1 MAQAREGLPLLLALD
16 QGTTSTRA
24 ILYEA
29 ATLAPLAVHQLE
41 HTQIMPQAG
50 CACSPELH
58 LPASDKRKAGLSTTR

>member
-29 ATLAPLAVHQLE
+29 ATLEPLAVHQLE

-50 CACSPELH
+50 CACCSPEPHQPRLTSAK
-58 LPASDKRKAGLSTTR
+58 LG